1 MVFLNTK
8 YLNNITHFFF
18 SFIRVIK
25 VVTLKTKYITSVH
38 FIYWLGG
45 DYHYLLNPHESS
57 KTALYCFCC

>member
-25 VVTLKTKYITSVH
+25 VATLKTKYTTSVN
-38 FIYWLGG
+38 FFLLVGG
-45 DYHYLLNPHESS
+45 GGLSLP
-57 KTALYCFCC
+57 F